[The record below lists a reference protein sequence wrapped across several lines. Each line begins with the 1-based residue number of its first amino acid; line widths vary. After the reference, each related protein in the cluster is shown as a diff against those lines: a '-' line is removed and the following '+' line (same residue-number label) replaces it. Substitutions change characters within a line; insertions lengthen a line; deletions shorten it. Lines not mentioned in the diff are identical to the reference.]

1 MDGGA
6 GGGGERDPGRD
17 WYVFYTTES
26 SKVEPFDAAPGVNPE
41 FRFLADLEACPD
53 TRDWR
58 WGAFAI
64 IEADDASSARQI
76 GDRIAQPPDP
86 VDEIAK
92 PDRVGTRAMRRTK
105 HFPHFGIA
113 RLRVA
118 QGKVREVLDR
128 LDTADEPQGGGTLP
142 KGMREALS
150 GCASIGQGG
159 FDVVVELGHNDRDKV
174 CGLLMKLRRIEG
186 VTNVEAALVTGE
198 HYYYRPPNKPG
209 KKYRVGTSEDA

>member
-1 MDGGA
+1 MNGGA

-26 SKVEPFDAAPGVNPE
+26 SKVEPFDPGVNPE

-53 TRDWR
+53 TPGWR

-64 IEADDASSARQI
+64 IEADDEVSARQI

-86 VDEIAK
+86 VDEIVK
-92 PDRVGTRAMRRTK
+92 PDRLGARAMRRTK

-113 RLRVA
+113 RLHVD
-118 QGKVREVLDR
+118 QGKVREVLDL
-128 LDTADEPQGGGTLP
+128 LDTADEPQGVGTLP
-142 KGMREALS
+142 TGVREALS

-159 FDVVVELGHNDRDKV
+159 FNVVVELGDNERDKV
-174 CGLLMKLRRIEG
+174 CGLLMELGGIDS
-186 VTNVEAALVTGE
+186 VTKVEAALVTGT
-198 HYYYRPPNKPG
+198 HYYYRPPG
-209 KKYRVGTSEDA
+209 KKYRVGTTEDTA

>member
-1 MDGGA
+1 MGGGA
-6 GGGGERDPGRD
+6 GGGAERDPGRD

-26 SKVEPFDAAPGVNPE
+26 SKVGPFDPGVNPE

-53 TRDWR
+53 SGDWR

-64 IEADDASSARQI
+64 IEADNARSAREI

-86 VDEIAK
+86 VDEVAK
-92 PDRVGTRAMRRTK
+92 PDRVGARAMRRTK

-118 QGKVREVLDR
+118 PGKVREVLDR
-128 LDTADEPQGGGTLP
+128 LDTADDPQGGGALP
-142 KGMREALS
+142 DGVREALS
-150 GCASIGQGG
+150 GCASIGAGE
-159 FDVVVELGHNDRDKV
+159 FNVVVELGDEDRDKV
-174 CGLLMKLRRIEG
+174 CDLLMKLTEIPN
-186 VTNVEAALVTGE
+186 VTDVTAALVTGT

-209 KKYRVGTSEDA
+209 KKFRVGTTEDTG